1 MRRLKLLHNQCFIG
15 RLFFSPSGMTIILNG
30 FICSPGSKESGAY
43 VLPQS
48 LMDGA
53 SNDGA
58 LVQVTQIGSSYIVIK
73 LD

>member
-1 MRRLKLLHNQCFIG
+1 
-15 RLFFSPSGMTIILNG
+15 MTIILNG